1 MILLKIDVN
10 KLSVLYSKMIS
21 LLNNYEKLYC
31 LFYREINNVESYWH
45 NCYANAFFNNINNEK
60 KENDYFYE
68 EFKSI
73 CDLYNYIIKEYL
85 KIGNKIEFN
94 AENQDSVFDKFNN
107 YINFID
113 DIIEKYNRLSDTTVF
128 NLNENLNKEKI
139 QLIDVKKK
147 LSDIRLS
154 NKELSGII
162 NENEKKIK
170 LKISNVDIKMISK
183 NSTILTPIG
192 NTKKSY
198 FDENGLE
205 ISIKKLDFYIKEEE
219 VIFDDF
225 KKIVDNMKCFYVT
238 YNKESLNKLITSF
251 CYKFNIIINNHKNS
265 VIVLRNNLDKLKKNL
280 KIIIKNIKDDTL

>member
-10 KLSVLYSKMIS
+10 KLSVLHSKMIS

-85 KIGNKIEFN
+85 RIGNKIEFN

-113 DIIEKYNRLSDTTVF
+113 DIIEKYNRLSDTNVF

-162 NENEKKIK
+162 NESEKKIK

-183 NSTILTPIG
+183 NSTILTPVG
-192 NTKKSY
+192 NTKTSY

-280 KIIIKNIKDDTL
+280 KIIIKNIMDDTL